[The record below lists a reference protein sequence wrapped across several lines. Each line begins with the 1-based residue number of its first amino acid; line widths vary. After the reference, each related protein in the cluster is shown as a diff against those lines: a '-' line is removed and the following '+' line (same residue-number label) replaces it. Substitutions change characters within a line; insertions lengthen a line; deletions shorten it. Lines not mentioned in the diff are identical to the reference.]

1 MMTTETIR
9 IQGEESYDVVVCGG
23 GTAGFCAAV
32 AAARE
37 GAKTC
42 VLERFGALGG
52 TMTIGG
58 VSAPALFHAHGKQII
73 AGIGWELM
81 TTLAK
86 NGFAQLP
93 PAPFNLRH
101 PQMAVELNAFEAEV
115 EMNRMAETAG
125 VHLCYHQPVV
135 YVCAEGGHVSSVL
148 ISTQKGLKRICG
160 KVFIDCSGDGSV
172 SVMAGAEYE
181 LSDELQPASL
191 NSILMNLR
199 EAEKDDAAIKRAYNQ
214 SLESGDMQ
222 PQDIWGKN
230 IGGLTTGRGRGR
242 GASLDECYAINPGN
256 NLNHVYPF
264 NGADEES
271 RTRGEIDGRES
282 IARTVKFVREH
293 VPGYERAYVA
303 SVSPLVSERESRR
316 IVGNAYVTVDDYV
329 NGVCPPDSVCYS
341 FYPVDVHR
349 GTEDKPLDN
358 VFLDEGRVP
367 GIPLGALIAR
377 GFDNLMMA
385 GRIASGDRRAQ
396 SAYRVQASCMAMG
409 EATGTA
415 AAAAAKR
422 GVRVTEIDVD
432 ALRRRLHDNGVLV
445 PGIDDV
451 R

>member
-1 MMTTETIR
+1 MSKIYTSADQLIGHTPLMELTHIEKNENLAAKVLAKLEYLNPAGSVKDR
-9 IQGEESYDVVVCGG
+9 IALAMLDDAERRGLLKPGSVIIEPTSGNTG
-23 GTAGFCAAV
+23 IGLAAV

-264 NGADEES
+264 NAAPAAKS
-271 RTRGEIDGRES
+271 
-282 IARTVKFVREH
+282 
-293 VPGYERAYVA
+293 
-303 SVSPLVSERESRR
+303 
-316 IVGNAYVTVDDYV
+316 
-329 NGVCPPDSVCYS
+329 
-341 FYPVDVHR
+341 
-349 GTEDKPLDN
+349 
-358 VFLDEGRVP
+358 
-367 GIPLGALIAR
+367 
-377 GFDNLMMA
+377 
-385 GRIASGDRRAQ
+385 
-396 SAYRVQASCMAMG
+396 
-409 EATGTA
+409 TA
-415 AAAAAKR
+415 ANPLPAR
-422 GVRVTEIDVD
+422 
-432 ALRRRLHDNGVLV
+432 
-445 PGIDDV
+445 
-451 R
+451 